1 MFITIPLFL
10 GLAFVVPGAIRDNA
24 ISARQRTAV
33 GIVTAY
39 EPSSHNECQYMFIV
53 QGRQFSGLSSSP
65 KDSVVIGERV
75 QVYFDSSDPATNS
88 LEDFAEASRQ
98 NLGVATFMIFGILV
112 FATIILY
119 SKLVPTP

>member
-1 MFITIPLFL
+1 
-10 GLAFVVPGAIRDNA
+10 
-24 ISARQRTAV
+24 
-33 GIVTAY
+33 
-39 EPSSHNECQYMFIV
+39 MFIV